1 MDKPKLLVVDDD
13 EAIRT
18 QLKYA
23 LRDDFTLFFAE
34 DRRAAL
40 AAVDE
45 HRPELVSLDL
55 GLPPA
60 EDGAQEGLKA
70 LDDIVKRAP
79 ATKVVVVTGNGDRV
93 NAIRAIQLGAFDYH
107 SKPIDI
113 GGLKVV
119 LQRAAYLQTL
129 EADAEK
135 HLKAQETNVRF
146 EDILGATPSMR
157 QIFAAVTR
165 VSKTDAT
172 VLIQGES
179 GTGKE
184 LLAKAIHSNSPR
196 KSRPFVAINCGAIP
210 ETLLESELF
219 GHEKGAYTGAH
230 IQRKGRFE
238 LADGGTLFLD
248 EIAEM
253 SVPLQVKLLRFL
265 QERQIERVGGR
276 EMIRV
281 DVRVIAATN
290 KDLRSELQAGRF
302 REDLYYRLSVVN
314 LNVPPLRDRAEDLIL
329 IANASLRRC
338 AQEQRRKLR
347 FSSGALEAMTRYR
360 WPGNIR
366 ELENAV
372 QRAVIMSHGQLI
384 EAADLG
390 IAVESASE
398 DRPSLREARGRAER
412 QALVDALIKTSGNI
426 SQAAKHL
433 GVSRP
438 TFHGLLTKFQVD
450 AKEFR

>member
-40 AAVDE
+40 AVVAE

-79 ATKVVVVTGNGDRV
+79 ATKVVVVTGNDDRV

-157 QIFAAVTR
+157 QIF
-165 VSKTDAT
+165 
-172 VLIQGES
+172 
-179 GTGKE
+179 
-184 LLAKAIHSNSPR
+184 
-196 KSRPFVAINCGAIP
+196 
-210 ETLLESELF
+210 
-219 GHEKGAYTGAH
+219 
-230 IQRKGRFE
+230 
-238 LADGGTLFLD
+238 
-248 EIAEM
+248 
-253 SVPLQVKLLRFL
+253 
-265 QERQIERVGGR
+265 
-276 EMIRV
+276 
-281 DVRVIAATN
+281 
-290 KDLRSELQAGRF
+290 
-302 REDLYYRLSVVN
+302 
-314 LNVPPLRDRAEDLIL
+314 DR
-329 IANASLRRC
+329 
-338 AQEQRRKLR
+338 
-347 FSSGALEAMTRYR
+347 
-360 WPGNIR
+360 
-366 ELENAV
+366 
-372 QRAVIMSHGQLI
+372 
-384 EAADLG
+384 
-390 IAVESASE
+390 
-398 DRPSLREARGRAER
+398 
-412 QALVDALIKTSGNI
+412 
-426 SQAAKHL
+426 
-433 GVSRP
+433 
-438 TFHGLLTKFQVD
+438 
-450 AKEFR
+450 